1 MVWLVLILAG
11 FVWVSLIVVR
21 QWQFRHAEEGTIGGS
36 LWQLALWFAVGAVP
50 TYLLGV
56 ICATLKG
63 WGGWRSGE
71 AIAGGLFAGFGVMTI
86 IAVPLVDL
94 ALGVPRR
101 RAFYPW
107 TAFGGA
113 LVPIVVAG
121 GLFWATLPLWWPNR
135 LAGLVTPEMRQVI
148 VKRLQ
153 SPDESIRREA
163 ADLLWDVGTPDD
175 IPALEAAVK
184 KAQQSGDRELEQKC
198 NRALERLRRQ

>member
-71 AIAGGLFAGFGVMTI
+71 AIAGGLFAGFGVMVE
-86 IAVPLVDL
+86 IAVPSVDL
-94 ALGVPRR
+94 ALGASRR
-101 RAFYPW
+101 RALRPRYL
-107 TAFGGA
+107 G
-113 LVPIVVAG
+113 LLPIAG
-121 GLFWATLPLWWPNR
+121 GLLLATLPTWMPDR
-135 LAGLVTPEMRQVI
+135 LAGSVTPEMRQVI
-148 VKRLQ
+148 IKRLQ

>member
-94 ALGVPRR
+94 ALGVSRW
-101 RAFYPW
+101 RAY
-107 TAFGGA
+107 AGRYGG
-113 LVPIVVAG
+113 LLPIAG
-121 GLFWATLPLWWPNR
+121 GLFLATLPLWWPNR
-135 LAGLVTPEMRQVI
+135 FAGLVTPEMRQVI